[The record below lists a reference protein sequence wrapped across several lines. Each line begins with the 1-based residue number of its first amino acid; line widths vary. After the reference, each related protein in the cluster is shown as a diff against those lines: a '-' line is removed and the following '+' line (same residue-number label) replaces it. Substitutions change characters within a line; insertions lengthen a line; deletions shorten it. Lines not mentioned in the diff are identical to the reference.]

1 MNQVILIGR
10 ITKDPE
16 VKTTQNHIAVC
27 SFTLAVDRK
36 FKNANGE
43 REANFISCVAW
54 KQTAELIGKYFQKGS
69 KIGVIGNIQTRS
81 YEKDGHKVYVTEVVV
96 DEIEFVESKG
106 EKQEKNSYPAA
117 PTVDTTFYPTM
128 DDDTTLPFDL

>member
-16 VKTTQNHIAVC
+16 VKTTQNDIAVC

-81 YEKDGHKVYVTEVVV
+81 YEKDGHKVYVTEIVV
-96 DEIEFVESKG
+96 DQIEFVESKG
-106 EKQEKNSYPAA
+106 ESKPQNATIEPHYA
-117 PTVDTTFYPTM
+117 TI
-128 DDDTTLPFDL
+128 DDDTTIPFDL